1 MSSERLSFSSSV
13 RLAVVR
19 TGLSLHLHLLRMRWM
34 IVSDSVLT
42 LSQSREKALTSTVL
56 QYCTVLYGT
65 VETSA
70 VCTVRTTLYR
80 LTDSNYKQLQIDCES
95 VKKKCHAGFTKS
107 FFPSEMSVVSRPS
120 PPCLTDS
127 LTLRRIVDDKNS
139 RTGLVYNFYLLKK
152 FEVKNDNFILVPY

>member
-1 MSSERLSFSSSV
+1 MDDSIWLSVDTESVERK
-13 RLAVVR
+13 
-19 TGLSLHLHLLRMRWM
+19 SLD
-34 IVSDSVLT
+34 VYST
-42 LSQSREKALTSTVL
+42 TVL
-56 QYCTVLYGT
+56 YCTVQY
-65 VETSA
+65 SRDQCCMY
-70 VCTVRTTLYR
+70 CTYYCTLYR

-95 VKKKCHAGFTKS
+95 VKKKKCHAGFTKS